1 MRTAL
6 FTDKDRYD
14 ILPSRK
20 PDPDPTS
27 AFLQKRLKK
36 AISTRVSYPMH
47 TYMNIIHIHTHHSV
61 AANHIFYLK

>member
-6 FTDKDRYD
+6 FTDKGRYD

-27 AFLQKRLKK
+27 AFLQKRHKK
-36 AISTRVSYPMH
+36 AISTREFVFF
-47 TYMNIIHIHTHHSV
+47 TYN
-61 AANHIFYLK
+61 L

>member
-36 AISTRVSYPMH
+36 AISTRVHKKRSD
-47 TYMNIIHIHTHHSV
+47 SKLF
-61 AANHIFYLK
+61 A